1 METIEKIA
9 TDNNM
14 GLELAG
20 DVIFITYE
28 GSYEVVEILFQ
39 QYNIHPDDEAGLAFI
54 LTH

>member
-9 TDNNM
+9 ADNNM

-28 GSYEVVEILFQ
+28 CAFELVEILFQ
-39 QYNIHPDDEAGLAFI
+39 QYNVHPDDEAGLAFI